1 MQTGGI
7 PSAPTVLAPAPY
19 DDSSSEA
26 GGRAARQAQ
35 EDGFW
40 DRPVKQHHAED
51 HIPTILQ
58 RCGSPQAPA
67 CQMGPHKWITQ
78 PGGIPPC
85 NTHIAGIWQELFSHV
100 SYNSIC
106 CMPVGWPMFRL
117 CIHCAEGG
125 CH

>member
-1 MQTGGI
+1 MQTGETS
-7 PSAPTVLAPAPY
+7 SAPTVLAPASY

-67 CQMGPHKWITQ
+67 CQMGPHLWITQ
-78 PGGIPPC
+78 PGGIPLR
-85 NTHIAGIWQELFSHV
+85 NTHIAGIWQEPFSHV
-100 SYNSIC
+100 SYNGNC
-106 CMPVGWPMFRL
+106 CMPVGWPMFRP
-117 CIHCAEGG
+117 CIHCVVAG